1 MLYLGTQPVYSIGDK
16 ALQTASFKDTRHS
29 NSLYVANACLVARY
43 ASQTGNTRNVWMDRV
58 YDWINYSNIPFG
70 DTPPAGGFEVEA
82 VIEPVEASA
91 YYTLWGTRTGT
102 IGKITRA
109 NILINGSG
117 QISQGLSVLPST
129 NPAYDGNLFGRKIH
143 VRLICLPTTSE
154 DYTHAYSG
162 RIIVEDAIT
171 GETLT
176 DETEIFGDVNGTAS
190 NAMFSNWS
198 TFYRFHSAWFSRN
211 RYANPIQNT
220 PSANDFKGY
229 FFGGAVYINPTGAD
243 GSIPTR
249 VPVQILTPVKAGQT
263 YEYKFGAGAYTGS
276 TTIQE
281 TGVFVEIVDIEILM
295 STGEIQNRFARM
307 MTKCQEFTDAVLKY
321 ID

>member
-16 ALQTASFKDTRHS
+16 ALQKTAFKDMRHA
-29 NSLYVANACLVARY
+29 NSLYIENACLIARY
-43 ASQTGNTRNVWMDRV
+43 ASQSGSTRNSWMDRV
-58 YDWINYSNIPFG
+58 YDWLNYSNIPFG
-70 DTPPAGGFEVEA
+70 ETPPAGGFEVEA
-82 VIEPVEASA
+82 IIEPAEADA
-91 YYTLWGTRTGT
+91 YYCLWGTRNGT
-102 IGKITRA
+102 AGKTTRA
-109 NILINGSG
+109 NILINASG
-117 QISQGLSVLPST
+117 QISQGLSITPSS
-129 NPAYDGNLFGRKIH
+129 NPAYGGNLFGRKVH
-143 VRLICLPTTSE
+143 VRMICLPTTSP

-162 RIIVEDAIT
+162 RVIVEDAIT

-176 DETEIFGDVNGTAS
+176 DVTEIFGDNLGTGE
-190 NAMFSNWS
+190 NAMFSDTT

-211 RYANPIQNT
+211 RYANPVQNA
-220 PSANDFKGY
+220 SQGYDFKGY
-229 FFGGAVYINPTGAD
+229 FFSGAVYINPTGAD
-243 GSIPTR
+243 SSIPTR

-281 TGVFVEIVDIEILM
+281 TGVFVEIIDIEILM

-307 MTKCQEFTDAVLKY
+307 MTNCQEFTNAVLKY